1 MQPAEE
7 KNVDD
12 IDGGDGIHGDDIN
25 VYNINGDD
33 IDAGDDN
40 DGDHR

>member
-7 KNVDD
+7 KHVDD
-12 IDGGDGIHGDDIN
+12 IDGGDDIN
-25 VYNINGDD
+25 VDD